1 MENKKTPNFVRSALW
16 SYDGDKIDIEK
27 DKKIIIDN
35 ILNHGTDEQIRW
47 LFKTYSVKEIRDIVR
62 NPSKGF
68 WYPQSLNYWLVFLKI
83 RINKETYKNA
93 IKKIYPQ
100 ARIFNGSQ

>member
-16 SYDGDKIDIEK
+16 SYDIDKIDMEK
-27 DKKIIIDN
+27 DNKIIIEN

-47 LFKTYSVKEIRDIVR
+47 LFKTYSVKEIRKVVR
-62 NPSKGF
+62 NPGKGF
-68 WYPQSLNYWLVFLKI
+68 WYPQSLNYWLMFLKI

-93 IKKIYPQ
+93 IKKICPQ
-100 ARIFNGSQ
+100 AGIFNGPQ